1 MRIIEL
7 NDYDTNDKYALN
19 VDKIFLVELVA
30 YDKKIK
36 IYMQDE
42 KNTCFQVR
50 CKDEDKLKRIYENIL
65 DFCVSTSDP
74 NEIGY
79 IPLLKIDIK

>member
-7 NDYDTNDKYALN
+7 NNHDTHNKYALN
-19 VDKIFLVELVA
+19 VDKIFLVELIA
-30 YDKKIK
+30 YDGKID
-36 IYMQDE
+36 IWMQDE
-42 KNTCFQVR
+42 KSTCFHVR
-50 CKDEDKLKRIYENIL
+50 SKDKDKLQKIYENIL
-65 DFCVSTSDP
+65 DFCMSTSNP